1 MTDYFLIAEVAVKA
15 HFDQYLAHFQRHQK
29 VPIETLTPN
38 AFRRKFNEMSQWV
51 ESKESKLL
59 LYDVTQIGEV
69 GDKLIF
75 EVQVKNAPS
84 M

>member
-38 AFRRKFNEMSQWV
+38 AFRRKFNEMSQ
-51 ESKESKLL
+51 
-59 LYDVTQIGEV
+59 
-69 GDKLIF
+69 
-75 EVQVKNAPS
+75 
-84 M
+84 